1 MSDQTD
7 QHRCIF
13 CWSHGE
19 MTREHPM
26 SKRVLDLAGFT
37 LDDIHIEIDIPL
49 EQLTPEYVAERSH
62 SIADEFVTCVC
73 ADCNNGWMQKLDH
86 SFAGTVRRWASKP
99 SDRLGDA
106 GVAVI
111 RRYMLKVLW
120 VKALGEIWGSP
131 ELMSDGEIQSPI
143 VLNPKDGTR
152 IKENDLWAMSKAVS
166 LGAAAV
172 DPSTI
177 FTTAVF
183 MPTMKGQPATAGIN
197 RFSAG
202 LVLALPK
209 LRVQLWVVVRFASQM
224 KTQWPDGQVA
234 WLTRNT
240 TYSQLPLGP
249 KWPNVDAV
257 TLVPPE

>member
-13 CWSHGE
+13 CWSPGE

-73 ADCNNGWMQKLDH
+73 AECNNGWMQKLDH
-86 SFAGTVRRWASKP
+86 SFAGTVRRWVAKP
-99 SDRLGDA
+99 SDRLGNA

-131 ELMSDGEIQSPI
+131 ELISDGEIQSPI
-143 VLNPKDGTR
+143 ILNPKDGTR
-152 IKENDLWAMSKAVS
+152 IKDNDLEELLKAVS

-172 DPSTI
+172 DSRTI

-183 MPTMKGQPATAGIN
+183 TPTMQGHLATAGIN

-209 LRVQLWVVVRFASQM
+209 LQAQFWIVVRFPSQV

-240 TYSQLPLGP
+240 RYGQLPLGSTR
-249 KWPNVDAV
+249 PNIDAV
-257 TLVPPE
+257 TLAPPE